1 MSKFLTT
8 TNKTIVWF
16 KKANDNGDLQMKP
29 PFQRNPVW
37 TLPQKSYLIDSI
49 LNGYPVP
56 ELYMQEFVDEN
67 GNEQHIIIDGQQRTR
82 ACLDFI
88 EGRFS
93 IKADESP
100 TWGGMKF
107 DDLSGEDKKKIY
119 GYTFIVRV
127 LPEMSDDDIR
137 GIFQRLNKNVVAL
150 NTQELRQATYWGPFI
165 QTMQE
170 ISNYKY
176 WNTTGIFSPLNVRR
190 MMDIEYISELAVAV
204 LHGFQNKKETL
215 DKYYQEYEEEFEARD
230 DLISTFQTVIY
241 ELEQL
246 YPDIKTTRWKKKTDF
261 YSLFLYLSSH
271 EKLLP
276 LPTDKR
282 LQVRGTLD
290 EFSSMVDYYVSLD
303 QNHKELSSAIQ
314 NWSVHLPEFRSSMMS
329 DVAEDFNDKAE
340 TAYSKIIDDYGK
352 SIRAS
357 SDLGNRK
364 RRHSALCQLLD
375 PLIKIGTADIA
386 LPKMTPLKDGLFD
399 DIDDIDENEQ

>member
-88 EGRFS
+88 EGKFS

-100 TWGGMKF
+100 TWGGMRF
-107 DDLSGEDKKKIY
+107 DDLSGDDKKKIY

-230 DLISTFQTVIY
+230 DLISTFQVVIY

-276 LPTDKR
+276 LSTDKR
-282 LQVRGTLD
+282 LKVRSILD
-290 EFSSMVDYYVSLD
+290 DFSNMVDSYVSLD
-303 QNHKELSSAIQ
+303 QNTKELLSASQ
-314 NWSVHLPEFRSSMMS
+314 NWASCVPALQLSPAK
-329 DVAEDFNDKAE
+329 DVDKEPNLEAQA
-340 TAYSKIIDDYGK
+340 AYSKIVDDYGK

-364 RRHSALCQLLD
+364 RRHAALCQLLD
-375 PLIKIGTADIA
+375 PVLNISTSQVPLSKI
-386 LPKMTPLKDGLFD
+386 TPLQDGLFD
-399 DIDDIDENEQ
+399 DNNDKDD

>member
-8 TNKTIVWF
+8 TNKNIIWF

-37 TLPQKSYLIDSI
+37 THPQKSYLIDSI

-88 EGRFS
+88 EGKFS

-107 DDLSGEDKKKIY
+107 DDLSADDKKKIF
-119 GYTFIVRV
+119 GYTFIVRI
-127 LPEMSDDDIR
+127 LPEMSDDNIR

-150 NTQELRQATYWGPFI
+150 NNQELRQATYWGPFI

-176 WNTTGIFSPLNVRR
+176 WSTTGIFSPLNVRR
-190 MMDIEYISELAVAV
+190 MMDIEYISELAIAV
-204 LHGFQNKKETL
+204 LHGFQNKKDTL

-261 YSLFLYLSSH
+261 YSLFLYLASD

-276 LPTDKR
+276 LSTEKR
-282 LQVRGTLD
+282 LQIRHILD
-290 EFSSMVDYYVSLD
+290 EFSLMVDSYISLD
-303 QNHKELSSAIQ
+303 QDAKELLSASQKWASYLPAFQLSSI
-314 NWSVHLPEFRSSMMS
+314 S
-329 DVAEDFNDKAE
+329 DIDKEPDLEVQA
-340 TAYSKIIDDYGK
+340 AYWKIIDDYGK

-375 PLIKIGTADIA
+375 PVLNISSSDVP
-386 LPKMTPLKDGLFD
+386 LPKITPLKVGLFD
-399 DIDDIDENEQ
+399 ANDDNDD

>member
-88 EGRFS
+88 EGKFS

-170 ISNYKY
+170 IANYKY
-176 WNTTGIFSPLNVRR
+176 WNTTGIFSPLNTRR
-190 MMDIEYISELAVAV
+190 MMDIEYISELSVAV

-276 LPTDKR
+276 LTSDKR
-282 LQVRGTLD
+282 FQVRRILD
-290 EFSSMVDYYVSLD
+290 EFSAMVDSYVSLD
-303 QNHKELSSAIQ
+303 QNDTALSTASENWAIL
-314 NWSVHLPEFRSSMMS
+314 LPKPQSSLT
-329 DVAEDFNDKAE
+329 DDIDKVSNPE
-340 TAYSKIIDDYGK
+340 VNTDYWTIIDNYGK

-364 RRHSALCQLLD
+364 RRHIALCQLLD
-375 PLIKIGTADIA
+375 PILDIDSTKLSMSKI
-386 LPKMTPLKDGLFD
+386 TPLQDGLFD
-399 DIDDIDENEQ
+399 VNDDYDE